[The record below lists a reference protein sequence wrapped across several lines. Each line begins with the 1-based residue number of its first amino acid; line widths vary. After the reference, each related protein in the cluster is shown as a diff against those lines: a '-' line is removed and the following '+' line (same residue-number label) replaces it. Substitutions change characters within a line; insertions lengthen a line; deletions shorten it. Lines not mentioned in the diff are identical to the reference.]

1 LQFNENSVW
10 RERESSICHGTV
22 VLALALG
29 VGAAQS
35 DSRLFVAVATMGI
48 APLIWGASHLI
59 ERLTGRDLW
68 HFAAPYPYRWMR
80 EAGEPAVSPPA
91 RVATHRERDLASR
104 ELSPA
109 PLAA

>member
-1 LQFNENSVW
+1 VKAAFVM
-10 RERESSICHGTV
+10 GTV

-29 VGAAQS
+29 VGAAWS
-35 DSRLFVAVATMGI
+35 DSRLLVAVATMGM
-48 APLIWGASHLI
+48 APLVWGASHLI

-68 HFAAPYPYRWMR
+68 HSAAPYPYRWMR
-80 EAGEPAVSPPA
+80 DAGEPPVSTPA
-91 RVATHRERDLASR
+91 RVATPRERDLSGR

>member
-1 LQFNENSVW
+1 M
-10 RERESSICHGTV
+10 GTV

-29 VGAAQS
+29 VGAALS
-35 DSRLFVAVATMGI
+35 NSRLFVAAATTGI
-48 APLIWGASHLI
+48 APLLWGASHLI

-68 HFAAPYPYRWMR
+68 HFSAPYPYRWMR
-80 EAGEPAVSPPA
+80 EASEPAMSPPA

-104 ELSPA
+104 EVSSA